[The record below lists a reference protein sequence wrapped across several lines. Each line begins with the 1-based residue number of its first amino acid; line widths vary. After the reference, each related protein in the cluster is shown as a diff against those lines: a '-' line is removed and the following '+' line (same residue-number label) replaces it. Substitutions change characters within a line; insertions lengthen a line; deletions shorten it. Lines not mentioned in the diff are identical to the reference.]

1 MPPREVLDAVDV
13 SEERFTE
20 SDLRICYQTFG
31 DPGDPT
37 LLLVMGLSGPMI
49 WWPDDMCRWLAVEG
63 FHVVR
68 FDNRDAGRST
78 HFDDHR
84 IDVMATLRAAA
95 KGEPV
100 DPPYTLSDMAADA
113 AALLVELGMAPA
125 HVVGASM
132 GGMIVQTMAIEQPQ
146 VVRSVVS
153 IMSTTGDRDVGQPTA
168 EATKLLFAPA
178 PRTEDEAVERALL
191 ADQTWGSPAHR
202 DPEGAAARARR
213 EWNRARN
220 PAGVGRQLVA
230 INTSGSRTE
239 RLREVTVPFTV
250 IHGTA
255 DALVT
260 PSGGQRTAEA
270 VPHAVHVEIE
280 GMGHNLPEALWPRIL
295 DEIDAT
301 VDRTRADDPTRHSD

>member
-1 MPPREVLDAVDV
+1 MGETIHRVNGVDICAEV
-13 SEERFTE
+13 RGE
-20 SDLRICYQTFG
+20 SDG
-31 DPGDPT
+31 VP
-37 LLLVMGLSGPMI
+37 LLLVMGLGAQLTSWDERFVDRLVDRGY
-49 WWPDDMCRWLAVEG
+49 RVA
-63 FHVVR
+63 R

-260 PSGGQRTAEA
+260 PSGGRRTAEA